1 VTDIG
6 NRRTRIAAAALIA
19 VTVGVGAA
27 GCLGLD
33 VAGTFRWPGT
43 KTDQQQAAAMAVA
56 WQNDIQKRNG
66 KNLMRGFQGKVQ
78 FFAAVP
84 KPTGKD
90 TDKQPLPPPKAV
102 PVDGT
107 LTVYAFEE
115 RADGKEGAGPPK
127 KYVFA
132 GKDLKRVHR
141 EGPQGPEY
149 NVWLAWDKAGGPER
163 HIRLLM
169 RFDPAGGGQP
179 VMSDNSREVL
189 PGITVQFAG
198 PAPATRKAPADSSG
212 RPVTDPDFPGEANA
226 SRDAKPP
233 ESPATA
239 PRLDDTH

>member
-1 VTDIG
+1 MMDAISVTDIG
-6 NRRTRIAAAALIA
+6 YRRTRITAAALIA
-19 VTVGVGAA
+19 VTVAVGTA

-43 KTDQQQAAAMAVA
+43 KTDQPQAATMAVA
-56 WQNDIQKRNG
+56 WQNDVQKRAC

-78 FFAAVP
+78 FLAAAP

-90 TDKQPLPPPKAV
+90 ADKQPPPKAIA
-102 PVDGT
+102 VDGT

-115 RADGKEGAGPPK
+115 TADGKQGAGPAK

-132 GKDLKRVHR
+132 GKDLKCVHR
-141 EGPQGPEY
+141 EGPQGHEY

-189 PGITVQFAG
+189 PGVTVQYAG
-198 PAPATRKAPADSSG
+198 PARQRGNLRPIRPAPCHR
-212 RPVTDPDFPGEANA
+212 
-226 SRDAKPP
+226 SRL
-233 ESPATA
+233 
-239 PRLDDTH
+239 PRRS